1 MKKFLFVVSFALLL
15 ADFSLYG
22 QKPKKLNSA
31 EIQLK
36 LQKLNVL
43 GNVLYVAAHPDDENT
58 RLITY
63 MANEKMVNTAYF
75 SCTRGDGGQNLIG
88 PEIREELGVI
98 RTQELLQA
106 RNIDNGRQFFS
117 RAVDFGYSKHPDE
130 TFEIWDKEKVLGDLV
145 WVIRKFRPDIIITRF
160 NTIPGTTHGH
170 HTASAILASQAFD
183 LAGDPTKYPEQLI
196 YVKPWQPKTLYWNAF
211 FWRRSDY
218 QKDTSDLIGYDIGK
232 YNTLLGLSYSEVAAL
247 SRSSHRSQGFGATGT
262 RGIQL
267 DYLQYEKGIKA
278 SNDALEIVDL
288 TWTRVKGGEKIL
300 SQVNTILN
308 AYDPLIPE
316 SILHQLISLRKS
328 VLEIEDD
335 FWRQQKTKEIDEI
348 IYAIT
353 GLFLEVSAEDYT
365 ACPGQ
370 ELNLSIEAINRSS
383 ANIQLKKVMFN
394 LVGVGSNFFTELKNN
409 QVQELKSKIVLP
421 ENIPYSQP
429 YWLVNDHGLGMFNVN
444 DQNIIG
450 QGEND
455 PAVSTDFILDVNGQ
469 ELIFTKPVIY
479 KRNDPV
485 RGEVYRP
492 FVIAPPVFVNIE
504 GSVVV
509 FANHAYQ
516 EIKVSVRSGK
526 DQLKGSL
533 ALNLPKTW
541 KVEPSSQPFELKEKG
556 EIQTFVFKVS
566 PPEKQETAIASAIIE
581 LNGEKYNYSFTEIS
595 YDHFPAQLLFNKAQ
609 IKFVKV
615 DLEKGNEKIGYVM
628 GAGDNI
634 PENLQQIGYDVD
646 IINNLDFSEQVLD
659 QYDVIILGIRALNT
673 VDRLRFDMDKL
684 VDFVYRGGNLII
696 QYNTSHRLV
705 TEEFAPYTLSLSRD
719 RVAVEGAEV
728 KILEENHPVLNQP
741 NRINQ
746 NDFDDWVQERGLYFP
761 GTWSEEYKAILSSH
775 DPGEEPLDGG
785 LLIAKY
791 GKGNYIYSSYS
802 WFRELPA
809 GVPGAYRLFVNM
821 LSLDGDIP

>member
-1 MKKFLFVVSFALLL
+1 MKKFLFVFSFALLL

-170 HTASAILASQAFD
+170 HTASAILASEAFD

-394 LVGVGSNFFTELKNN
+394 QVGVGSNFFAELKNN

-455 PAVSTDFILDVNGQ
+455 PAVSADFILDVNGQ

-526 DQLKGSL
+526 DQLNGIL